1 MIKRTLLFTTPAH
14 LSTRYEQ
21 LVVKPREAEEVKIP
35 MEDIGVLL
43 LENAEITLSQ
53 SALSKLLAYN
63 AAVIV
68 CDAQHL
74 PSGLLLPLDGNS
86 LQTERFASQLAAKLP
101 LKKQLWQ
108 QTVSAKILNQAL
120 HLEHL
125 GKTAETLRRLSKQ
138 VQSGD
143 AGNREAQA
151 AKLYWKSLFEG
162 EDGERSEARFSRDRF
177 GAPPNNL
184 LNYGYAILR
193 AAVARALVGSG
204 LLPTLGIHHQNRY
217 NAFCLADDVMEPYRP
232 FVDFI
237 ARDIWQRRDK
247 TIEIFDLTK
256 DHKRDLLQVLTT
268 PTEMPSGERSPL
280 LVALSQTTASL
291 VRCFEGEASEMI
303 YPRFTAPKP
312 DAEQAQG
319 DTENENQNK
328 EEEDK

>member
-1 MIKRTLLFTTPAH
+1 MIKRTLLFTTPAY

-21 LVVKPREAEEVKIP
+21 LVVKPKEGDEVTVPI
-35 MEDIGVLL
+35 EDIGVLV
-43 LENAEITLSQ
+43 LENTEITLSQ

-63 AAVIV
+63 VAVVV

-86 LQTERFASQLAAKLP
+86 LQTERFAAQLHAKLP

-108 QTVSAKILNQAL
+108 QTVAAKILNQAL
-120 HLEHL
+120 HLEHW

-143 AGNREAQA
+143 KGNREAQA

-162 EDGERSEARFSRDRF
+162 EDFSRDRF

-237 ARDIWQRRDK
+237 VYHIWQRRDK
-247 TIEIFDLTK
+247 TIEMFDLTK
-256 DHKRDLLQVLTT
+256 DHKRDLLQVLTA

-312 DAEQAQG
+312 DEPK
-319 DTENENQNK
+319 DDE
-328 EEEDK
+328 

>member
-1 MIKRTLLFTTPAH
+1 MIKRTLLFTTPAY

-21 LVVKPREAEEVKIP
+21 LVVKPKEGDEVTIP
-35 MEDIGVLL
+35 IEDIGVLV

-63 AAVIV
+63 VAVVV

-86 LQTERFASQLAAKLP
+86 LQTERFAAQLGAKLP

-108 QTVSAKILNQAL
+108 QTVAAKILNQAL
-120 HLEHL
+120 HLEHR
-125 GKTAETLRRLSKQ
+125 GKLAEPRASTSASLRRLSKQ

-143 AGNREAQA
+143 KGNREAQA
-151 AKLYWKSLFEG
+151 ARLYWKALFEG
-162 EDGERSEARFSRDRF
+162 EDFSRDRF

-193 AAVARALVGSG
+193 AAVARALVSSG
-204 LLPTLGIHHQNRY
+204 LLPTIGIHHANRY

-232 FVDFI
+232 FVDYI
-237 ARDIWQRRDK
+237 AYDLWQQRDK
-247 TIEIFDLTK
+247 TNDFFELTK
-256 DHKRDLLQVLTT
+256 EHKRALLQVLTA
-268 PTEMPSGERSPL
+268 PTDMLGERSPL
-280 LVALSQTTASL
+280 LVALSQTTASM

-303 YPRFTAPKP
+303 YPRFIAPKSN
-312 DAEQAQG
+312 DAQMKSN
-319 DTENENQNK
+319 T
-328 EEEDK
+328 EEEESKES